1 MRPERSQR
9 LLNDVQ
15 ESSHNRVIP
24 TRRGGGWGSDQQAGC
39 LTSRP
44 LELCTERDDVRFPQ
58 IASGELDTQG
68 YRLLAAPECKAQKM
82 QLFPEAARPDQR
94 LTVSSSPKV
103 DRPLWAIEAFWL
115 CTDRCPTATV
125 RKLMIAGFSVLLD
138 VLLGTDSI

>member
-58 IASGELDTQG
+58 IASGELDTRD
-68 YRLLAAPECKAQKM
+68 YRLLAVPEYKAQGRNSLPR
-82 QLFPEAARPDQR
+82 QPCPDQR

-115 CTDRCPTATV
+115 CTDCCPTATV